1 MLAAR
6 RFMLDQ
12 QLTCPIVVKPNQG
25 QRGSGVVMARTTEAL
40 QDALHQSSVDT
51 IVQEYVGGAEFG
63 VFYYRRPSEPRGH
76 IFSVTEKRFPMVVG
90 DGRRT
95 LEQLILDDERA
106 VCSARLYLER
116 HRERP
121 DDGARP
127 KASRSPLAELGH
139 ALPWCALPRRRLDRL
154 ACARRPIR
162 GDRSRLR
169 RFLFRPI
176 RCSRGRRHRR
186 VSIRTR
192 VQDYRAQWRH
202 VRGDA
207 HLSPGNAI

>member
-1 MLAAR
+1 ML
-6 RFMLDQ
+6 
-12 QLTCPIVVKPNQG
+12 
-25 QRGSGVVMARTTEAL
+25 GSTEAL

-116 HRERP
+116 HREHLTTRTGRRRF
-121 DDGARP
+121 DRLGGARD
-127 KASRSPLAELGH
+127 
-139 ALPWCALPRRRLDRL
+139 ALPRCALPRWRLDPL
-154 ACARRPIR
+154 TCPRRPIR
-162 GDRSRLR
+162 VDRSRLR

-176 RCSRGRRHRR
+176 RCASERWHRG

-192 VQDYRAQWRH
+192 LQDHRAEWRH
-202 VRGDA
+202 LGGDP
-207 HLSPGNAI
+207 HLSSRDAIDHGVPGADAAVADRI